1 MKKYFRKYLYD
12 FFTLNKTEQRGII
25 ILFVLTLIIVGI
37 THLLPYFHRDKPVD
51 QSKFLAQL
59 SLFKGAQK
67 RAFDSIHLETLQNRG
82 ELNDSLA
89 KSKLKPFDFN
99 PNNLPDEQWK
109 AIGLTEKQIK
119 TIKKYESKGGS
130 FRRKEDLKKIYV
142 ISDIEYR
149 ILEPFIKIPRKVSK
163 KKKTYTRNK
172 VVNKE
177 SKFKDIEL
185 NSADSAEVVKT
196 LNIAPWLAV
205 RIIKFRNLLGGYVNK
220 EQLYEVYG
228 FDSVEVKNRLEF
240 IEIDLATVKKL
251 DINKSSFKELVRH
264 PYVSYDLA
272 KHIFNLRAKSDTAL
286 LPKNIFEKG
295 YISEEDFR
303 KLEPYL
309 K

>member
-1 MKKYFRKYLYD
+1 MKKYLRKYLYE
-12 FFTLNKTEQRGII
+12 FFILNKTEQRGII
-25 ILFVLTLIIVGI
+25 ILFVLTLAIVGI
-37 THLLPYFHRDKPVD
+37 TNILPYFHKSKPVD

-59 SLFKGAQK
+59 SLFKKAQK
-67 RAFDSIHLETLQNRG
+67 RAFDSIHIEILQNRG

-99 PNNLPDEQWK
+99 PNNLPDKQWK

-119 TIKKYESKGGS
+119 TIKKYEAKGGS

-149 ILEPFIKIPRKVSK
+149 ILEPFIKIPRKAAEQ
-163 KKKTYTRNK
+163 KKTYPRKK
-172 VVNKE
+172 VVNKV
-177 SKFKDIEL
+177 SKFKIIEL
-185 NSADSAEVVKT
+185 NSADSAQVVKA

-220 EQLYEVYG
+220 KQLFEVYG
-228 FDSVEVKNRLEF
+228 FDSVEVKKRLEF
-240 IEIDLATVKKL
+240 IEIDIASLKKL
-251 DINKSSFKELVRH
+251 DINESSFKELVRH
-264 PYVSYDLA
+264 PYISYDLA
-272 KHIFNLRAKSDTAL
+272 KHIFNLRTKTDTTM
-286 LPKNIFEKG
+286 LPEIIFEKG
-295 YISEEDFR
+295 YILEEGFK